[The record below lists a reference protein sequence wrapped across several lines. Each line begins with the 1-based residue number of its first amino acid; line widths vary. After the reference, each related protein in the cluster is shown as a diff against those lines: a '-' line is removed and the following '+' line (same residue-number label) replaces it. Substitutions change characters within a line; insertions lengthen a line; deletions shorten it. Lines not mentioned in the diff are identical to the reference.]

1 MKNKLALALALIIP
15 ASFAYAEDS
24 ATQTPDV
31 NKPAHHQKM
40 DRAGF
45 KNKMDKELAL
55 TDEQKSSIKQIMVQS
70 REETN
75 TKIMNVLTPEQQIKF
90 KEMKDKR
97 PHVEHHVK
105 KVQEAENK

>member
-45 KNKMDKELAL
+45 KIRWIKSWHLQTNKNQA
-55 TDEQKSSIKQIMVQS
+55 
-70 REETN
+70 
-75 TKIMNVLTPEQQIKF
+75 
-90 KEMKDKR
+90 
-97 PHVEHHVK
+97 
-105 KVQEAENK
+105 